1 MIGSFSWNTVSD
13 SYWLASTFW
22 YCSLVL
28 SILAILISA
37 QQIGVL
43 DLLDSRQIDKQL
55 ASVRL
60 RVRRYLPLLLTEV
73 PPRSSPAGY
82 DENGIGEWR
91 PRWKM
96 VFIWQCSIMFLAYSV
111 TFYLA
116 GLTIFICT
124 PLIRRETWSTS
135 SNVSRSG
142 PDARFH
148 QRL

>member
-1 MIGSFSWNTVSD
+1 MD
-13 SYWLASTFW
+13 SYWLASAFW

-28 SILAILISA
+28 SILAILTSA

-43 DLLDSRQIDKQL
+43 DLLDSRQNDRKP
-55 ASVRL
+55 ASARL
-60 RVRRYLPLLLTEV
+60 RVRRYLPLMLTEE
-73 PPRSSPAGY
+73 RSNRAGY

-96 VFIWQCSIMFLAYSV
+96 VFTWQCSIMFLAYSV

-135 SNVSRSG
+135 SNVSSSG

-148 QRL
+148 KRH